1 MGEVVVNVCEPVPS
15 LRGER
20 IKDSA
25 PMGMT
30 SRRDAMISKETQ
42 YRIYAGTS
50 KDDYTGWTRAELPE
64 GEKDMEYWTLDLGDG
79 YCLDRVTRKARG
91 FFKEKTVQINS
102 LRRDRSVED
111 PDGDYKDMN
120 FSMLF
125 NVRIMVSP
133 DAIKFDAG
141 KNSFAVLSREP
152 ADWEGFSENVPKFDD
167 KEIEESNWASF
178 YS

>member
-1 MGEVVVNVCEPVPS
+1 
-15 LRGER
+15 
-20 IKDSA
+20 
-25 PMGMT
+25 
-30 SRRDAMISKETQ
+30 MISKETQ

-50 KDDYTGWTRAELPE
+50 KDDYTGWVKSDVQESGQDVE
-64 GEKDMEYWTLDLGDG
+64 FWTLDLGDG
-79 YCLDRVTRKARG
+79 YSLDRVTKKAKGLFR
-91 FFKEKTVQINS
+91 EKTIRINS

-111 PDGDYKDMN
+111 PEGDYKDMN

-133 DAIKFDAG
+133 DAIKFDTG
-141 KNSFAVLSREP
+141 NNSFAVLSREP

-167 KEIEESNWASF
+167 KDIEESNWASF

>member
-1 MGEVVVNVCEPVPS
+1 
-15 LRGER
+15 
-20 IKDSA
+20 
-25 PMGMT
+25 MGMP

>member
-1 MGEVVVNVCEPVPS
+1 
-15 LRGER
+15 
-20 IKDSA
+20 
-25 PMGMT
+25 
-30 SRRDAMISKETQ
+30 MISKETQ

-50 KDDYTGWTRAELPE
+50 KDDYTGWVKTDVQE
-64 GEKDMEYWTLDLGDG
+64 GGQDVEFWTLDLGDG
-79 YCLDRVTRKARG
+79 YSLDRVTKKARG
-91 FFKEKTVQINS
+91 LFREKTIRINS

-111 PDGDYKDMN
+111 PEGDYKDMN

-133 DAIKFDAG
+133 DAIKFDTG
-141 KNSFAVLSREP
+141 NNSFAVLSREP

-167 KEIEESNWASF
+167 KDIEESNWASF

>member
-1 MGEVVVNVCEPVPS
+1 M
-15 LRGER
+15 
-20 IKDSA
+20 
-25 PMGMT
+25 
-30 SRRDAMISKETQ
+30 AMISKETQ

-50 KDDYTGWTRAELPE
+50 KDDYTGWVKTDVQEE
-64 GEKDMEYWTLDLGDG
+64 GQDVEFWTLDLGDG
-79 YCLDRVTRKARG
+79 YCLDRVTKKARG
-91 FFKEKTVQINS
+91 LFREKVIRINS

-133 DAIKFDAG
+133 DAIKFDTG
-141 KNSFAVLSREP
+141 NNSFAVLSREP

-167 KEIEESNWASF
+167 KDIEESNWASF